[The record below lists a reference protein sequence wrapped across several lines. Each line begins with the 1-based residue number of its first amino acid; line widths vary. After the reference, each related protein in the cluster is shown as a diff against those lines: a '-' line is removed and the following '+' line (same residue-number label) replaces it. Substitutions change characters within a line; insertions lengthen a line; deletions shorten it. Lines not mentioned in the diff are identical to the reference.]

1 MDATKKIK
9 KLEDNLNMEIQH
21 RGLTLEQA
29 FESVRDQ
36 LEAYC
41 AAEEAFDHLDQ
52 ARKNVEASLQSID
65 HLTRVNAVR
74 TRRMPWYSGPSAQSS
89 NWDAYRAFLI
99 EKGWE
104 NTIPSIDESSSGVV
118 ASLYNPGTPRYESRG
133 LVLGYVQSGK
143 TANMTAVIAKAAD
156 AGYKLVIILTGM
168 IEKLRKQTQR
178 RIESDLILRP
188 GAQKWHRWTTEDADF
203 TLQPTNPG
211 FQFNPSERNI
221 LVVKKQK
228 DVLQRIVEKLV
239 NTSANTKNDTPVLII
254 DDECDQ
260 ASVNA
265 AGRDN
270 EITTLN
276 RLIREIMNHLPRHSY
291 VGYTA
296 TPFANVLIDPSVKPD
311 EPLDL
316 YPKDFIYTL
325 PKPAEYFGAERLFG
339 RDLIDAEQPL
349 GEDEELDV
357 IRLIPEEE
365 VPSLSVTKDDPDFEL
380 TESAAEA
387 LDYFLLATAIRELR
401 GQSDEHSTMLYHTS
415 HLRQVHGQIAREVI
429 RLLQHRRD
437 LLEKGATSYLKTL
450 EDLQAREMAKV
461 PPSLYGYEEPDI
473 TELVPHLLAA
483 VRAAE
488 VVVVNSESDDDLD
501 YGNAEGE
508 GGKRYIA
515 IGGNVISRG
524 LTLEGLVSS
533 FFMRTSKQYDTLMQM
548 GRWFGYRKGYE
559 DLPRVWMTAQMQDN
573 FYRLA
578 TVEADIRE
586 KIRVYEQE
594 EPDITPLDV
603 AVKIRQIP
611 GLAITARNKMR
622 AARRCRFSFAGEHR
636 QTTCFQHKDDSVL
649 KKNWD
654 AAELLVNQAAKA
666 SSLEHVDRGVL
677 LRDVDRSIV
686 ETFLNSYVIHGKH
699 ADLVD
704 CGGNANH
711 LLRYISRRKQKSSD
725 NLKLW
730 NIGIIQPRG
739 NRPVTETEIKGVS
752 GLSLINRSLFQE
764 LVNGD
769 ADIKALMSRGDIAID
784 MNGYSPGA
792 ESWAAIKA
800 ERVNRGMNVPLLL
813 LYPIDKDSTPAERT
827 VKGSGKVIE
836 SKRHPLCASSH
847 VMGMG
852 ILFPKV
858 EEGDDEASHYVEV
871 VLPEAEEADLAD
883 EEELEEVSAS

>member
-1 MDATKKIK
+1 MDATKRIK
-9 KLEDNLNMEIQH
+9 KLEDSLNMEIQH
-21 RGLTLEQA
+21 RGLTLKQA

-36 LEAYC
+36 LEAFG
-41 AAEEAFDHLDQ
+41 AVAEAFDHLDQ
-52 ARKNVEASLQSID
+52 ARKNVEESLQNID

-74 TRRMPWYSGPSAQSS
+74 TRRMPWYSGPGTSS
-89 NWDAYRAFLI
+89 PNWDAYKAFLI
-99 EKGWE
+99 DKGWE
-104 NTIPSIDESSSGVV
+104 GVVPSIDESSSGVV
-118 ASLYNPGTPRYESRG
+118 ASLYNPGTPKYESRG

-178 RIESDLILRP
+178 RIETDLILRP

-228 DVLQRIVEKLV
+228 DVLQRIVEKLG

-276 RLIREIMNHLPRHSY
+276 RLIREIMSHLPRHSY

-325 PKPAEYFGAERLFG
+325 PKPVEYFGAERLFG
-339 RDLIDAEQPL
+339 RDLIDAERPL
-349 GEDEELDV
+349 DDDEELDV
-357 IRLIPEEE
+357 IRVIPEDEI
-365 VPSLSVTKDDPDFEL
+365 PSLSVTKDNPEFEL

-401 GQSDEHSTMLYHTS
+401 GQSDQHSTMLYHTS
-415 HLRQVHGQIAREVI
+415 HLRQVHGKIAHEVTK
-429 RLLQHRRD
+429 LLQNRRD
-437 LLEKGATSYLKTL
+437 MLETAAPSYMQTL
-450 EDLQAREMAKV
+450 EDIQDREMAKV
-461 PPSLYGYEEPDI
+461 PPSLYGYDEPTIKD
-473 TELVPHLLAA
+473 LVPHLLAT
-483 VRAAE
+483 VRATE
-488 VVVVNSESDDDLD
+488 VVVVNSESDDELD
-501 YGNAEGE
+501 YGKAEGAK
-508 GGKRYIA
+508 GKRYIA
-515 IGGNVISRG
+515 VGGNVISRG

-559 DLPRVWMTAQMQDN
+559 DLPRVWMTALMQDY

-622 AARRCRFSFAGEHR
+622 SARRCRFSFAGEHR
-636 QTTCFQHKDDSVL
+636 QTTCFQHKNASVL
-649 KKNWD
+649 KQNWS
-654 AAELLVNQAAKA
+654 AAEALINQAAKV
-666 SSLEHVDRGVL
+666 SSLEHVDRGVI
-677 LRDVDRSIV
+677 LRNVDRTLV

-704 CGGNANH
+704 YGGNANH
-711 LLRYISRRKQKSSD
+711 LLRYISRRKQQSGD

-730 NIGIIQPRG
+730 NVGVIQPRG
-739 NRPVTETEIKGVS
+739 NRPVAETEIKGLS

-792 ESWAAIKA
+792 DSWAAIKA
-800 ERVNRGMNVPLLL
+800 ERVTRGMNVPLLL
-813 LYPIDKDSTPAERT
+813 LYPIDKDSAPVERI
-827 VKGSGKVIE
+827 VKGTGKVIE
-836 SKRHPLCASSH
+836 PKRHSLGASSH

-852 ILFPKV
+852 ILFPKA
-858 EEGDDEASHYVEV
+858 EEGDDEALHYVEV
-871 VLPEAEEADLAD
+871 ELPEAEEADLSD
-883 EEELEEVSAS
+883 EEELEEVSTS